1 MVTSVSIRRIL
12 PGARSGR
19 EVPRTRL
26 SSFNHRFYLVN
37 KTIIPVLALDERE
50 YRPFHPSTHP
60 SFKPPPTYPF
70 PPHPPCSPSPRPGWN
85 CCTVHPPGA
94 FDQKCN
100 LHPFMSRD
108 WNICELI
115 RATGLSSAIIR
126 GPPFL
131 IHLPRR
137 GFQQPFLTI
146 LPLFDSKIS
155 PLPHFT
161 EDWIQ
166 LSPRNLSIPRAARSI
181 LRGLS
186 REDDRVFKAFLRIA
200 SFSSNLSSRYSSSSA
215 YIDSCFF
222 FFFFFV

>member
-50 YRPFHPSTHP
+50 SIALSLHPP
-60 SFKPPPTYPF
+60 LLRQASFKPPSHLPF
-70 PPHPPCSPSPRPGWN
+70 PPPPCSPSPRPGWN

-131 IHLPRR
+131 IHHPRR
-137 GFQQPFLTI
+137 GFQPFLTI

-166 LSPRNLSIPRAARSI
+166 LSPRNLSIPRAASTPI
-181 LRGLS
+181 LRGLEPRGWS
-186 REDDRVFKAFLRIA
+186 RFQSVLV
-200 SFSSNLSSRYSSSSA
+200 YSL
-215 YIDSCFF
+215 IFF
-222 FFFFFV
+222 